1 MGRLGIATE
10 LLDKVVKEAKVYG
23 CGTIYITAS
32 SFWESRQIGI
42 YRRNHLDGIRSISCS
57 RSA

>member
-1 MGRLGIATE
+1 MGRLGIAAE
-10 LLDKVVKEAKVYG
+10 LLDRVVKEAKVYG

-42 YRRNHLDGIRSISCS
+42 WLLKYKVHLRLMQ
-57 RSA
+57 